1 MSKDNPPPPSYT
13 PVPYDSEPMKTVA
26 KNLDKV
32 RTAVVQVQRDVS
44 TIKDDLLPPV
54 SEAAKEARDGVFVL
68 RGRVTAL
75 EGAPLPSHDCH
86 ESSRQMRQDTDIAE
100 TRTKAESI
108 GRLVWWMLAVSVA
121 ICSAAM
127 GFALSSTVS
136 AATAKAR
143 LEDLGNVD
151 EDVVRHSVQIQALER
166 AQAED
171 RKLYLN
177 QIKQLPAQVEKARLR
192 DLTIEEV
199 SDSTEAFPLTP
210 RERDLIERM
219 LNQAKQRARASS
231 SESSSVD

>member
-1 MSKDNPPPPSYT
+1 MGDNKPPSYT
-13 PVPYDSEPMKTVA
+13 PIPYDSDQMKAVS

-32 RTAVVQVQRDVS
+32 RTAVVSMQRDVS

-68 RGRVTAL
+68 QGRVTAL
-75 EGAPLPSHDCH
+75 EDAPIPSHSCQ
-86 ESSRQMRQDTDIAE
+86 EGTRQMRQDTDIAE
-100 TRTKAESI
+100 TRTKTESI
-108 GRLVWWMLAVSVA
+108 GRLVWWMLAVA
-121 ICSAAM
+121 TALCSAAM

-136 AATAKAR
+136 AATTKAR

-166 AQAED
+166 AQAAD
-171 RKLYLN
+171 RELYLN
-177 QIKQLPAQVEKARLR
+177 QVKQLPAQVEKARLR

-210 RERDLIERM
+210 RERDLIER
-219 LNQAKQRARASS
+219 LLTQAKRRANASS
-231 SESSSVD
+231 SGPPSVD